1 MVLERLMGRWL
12 DSAKKHLR
20 ESMVISYRI
29 AVARAVRHLGA
40 RELASL
46 SDADLKDAEQQ
57 MESRGCLKR
66 RTPSSASRRTEARS
80 TTTASPT

>member
-29 AVARAVRHLGA
+29 AVARAVRYLGA
-40 RELASL
+40 RELVSL
-46 SDADLKDAEQQ
+46 SDADLKNAEQQ
-57 MESRGCLKR
+57 MESRGCSKR